1 MNSLKKKQA
10 MRESLVDTGLALAIN
25 FPLNMLLLYIA
36 NRTFLLV
43 LEEET
48 AQIFWTS
55 VFLTV
60 VFTLVAVVRKY
71 FMRQWFDKRNM
82 KELNNDS
89 A

>member
-1 MNSLKKKQA
+1 

-25 FPLNMLLLYIA
+25 FPLNMVLLYIA

>member
-25 FPLNMLLLYIA
+25 FPLNMVLLYIA

-89 A
+89 T

>member
-1 MNSLKKKQA
+1 MNNLKKKQA

-25 FPLNMLLLYIA
+25 FPLNMVLLYIA

-55 VFLTV
+55 VFLTA

>member
-1 MNSLKKKQA
+1 

-25 FPLNMLLLYIA
+25 FPLNMVLLYIA

-55 VFLTV
+55 VFLTA

-82 KELNNDS
+82 KELNDDS

>member
-1 MNSLKKKQA
+1 

-25 FPLNMLLLYIA
+25 FPLNMVLLYIA

-55 VFLTV
+55 VFLTA

-82 KELNNDS
+82 KEMNN
-89 A
+89 AGTR

>member
-1 MNSLKKKQA
+1 

-25 FPLNMLLLYIA
+25 FPLNMVLLYIA

-89 A
+89 T

>member
-1 MNSLKKKQA
+1 

>member
-1 MNSLKKKQA
+1 

-25 FPLNMLLLYIA
+25 FPLNMVLLYIA

-55 VFLTV
+55 VFLTA